1 MFGSQTLIRLAEQV
15 RSRRRRGWLLAGF
28 ASVALILAVV
38 VLSEQ
43 PSGDSMFAATVR
55 RGTLTARL
63 VETGVLRPERS
74 ITYHSPMA
82 GRETEIVF
90 LAPEGTHVK
99 RGDLIVRLDTSGLEE
114 ELQQAIQA
122 SNQARAE
129 FQLAEAEL
137 DEAATLLE
145 SVTEGERA
153 LEVDEAR
160 INLELTETR
169 VDRLREEYEGLRPL
183 LDRGYITRD
192 ELRRSAEEFEQ
203 AVAQLK
209 MMRRRVELLTG
220 RTYPREQQRARVDLV
235 RRQAGLEQRRQM
247 RAVAS
252 SQRVTTLQALMEA
265 GSVYA
270 RQPGL
275 VVYEEYASAS
285 APRKVRVGDRVT
297 ASQGVV
303 TIPEVSRMLAESS
316 VRETDVYRLRLGQ
329 PVTIRVDAFPDLTLE
344 GQVTSIGALARTS
357 YDRPFGG
364 KRFDLVVE
372 VESSVVELR
381 PEMTAR
387 LDILVG
393 ERPDILMIPINA
405 VFERDGVS
413 VVHVLWGGR
422 IDTRPVELGESNQFD
437 VEVLA
442 GLREGD
448 RVSLTDTAADTATSA
463 LSDSPRSMGP
473 STPRPA
479 TGRE

>member
-220 RTYPREQQRARVDLV
+220 RTYQREQQRARVDLV

-252 SQRVTTLQALMEA
+252 QLVTTLQALMEA

-405 VFERDGVS
+405 VFEWDGVS

>member
-1 MFGSQTLIRLAEQV
+1 MFGSRTVARLAEQV

-28 ASVALILAVV
+28 AAVVVILAVV
-38 VLSEQ
+38 VLSER
-43 PSGDSMFAATVR
+43 PSGDSMFTATVR

-99 RGDLIVRLDTSGLEE
+99 RGDLIVRLDTSGLED

-137 DEAATLLE
+137 DEAAALLE

-160 INLELTETR
+160 INLELTESR
-169 VDRLREEYEGLRPL
+169 VDRLREESEGLKPL

-203 AVAQLK
+203 AVAQLT

-247 RAVAS
+247 RTVA
-252 SQRVTTLQALMEA
+252 SQRVTALRA
-265 GSVYA
+265 LLDGGSIYA

-316 VRETDVYRLRLGQ
+316 VRETDVHRLALGQ
-329 PVTIRVDAFPDLTLE
+329 PVTIRVDAFPGLMLE

-364 KRFDLVVE
+364 KRFDVV
-372 VESSVVELR
+372 VQVASPVAELR

-387 LDILVG
+387 LEIHVG
-393 ERPDILMIPINA
+393 ERPDILMIPVNA

-413 VVHVLWGGR
+413 VVHVLRGSR
-422 IDTRPVELGESNQFD
+422 IETRPVELGESNQFD
-437 VEVLA
+437 VEVIA
-442 GLREGD
+442 GLREDD
-448 RVSLTDTAADTATSA
+448 RVSLTDTASDSASDA
-463 LSDSPRSMGP
+463 LSGSPRAAAP

-479 TGRE
+479 TDRE